1 MSWVLVGVLMRV
13 SGVVA
18 LAIVHKIFAAL
29 FGAALIAL
37 FVYKL
42 VTNKRKEA

>member
-13 SGVVA
+13 SDVAA

-29 FGAALIAL
+29 VGAALIAL
-37 FVYKL
+37 FIYKL
-42 VTNKRKEA
+42 VTNKRQAA